1 MASSERPASREVPAV
16 PVLCG
21 CRPGAGVQC
30 APCVGRILQQTFPEG
45 AATPVDDLVAGLYR
59 SALVLARDDQ
69 SRVVEWPVADSALLL
84 LCHAVTCIS
93 ALSAEDRAKVI
104 ALAAADQRISRMLT
118 AANIDLANIDVD
130 EIGQRYESE
139 LTEFA
144 SADSAARMAFD
155 PGQIYEHCQFL
166 AEVQLTRYNFKS
178 AGNVALVGMSFQQTI
193 LKLNSSIPSYPVL
206 HYTLALSRLEQG
218 DISGATYWAE
228 AAFKLIRDTDATES
242 KRCCVW
248 DHLFIKVEC
257 LIRRLALLSDEVLR
271 YCELLWWISERCCGS
286 CLLSQYRLE
295 RAASTLGTMF
305 MWVERSSDASN
316 VYQKFVMLTE
326 EKIGKHTV
334 HYVRALMHGAAFN
347 EKVLKRIDRAQSLTK
362 IAILIAADVD
372 RNLLTFRE
380 NGRIARLYVNLS
392 DYNLLPVEQVRRRQG
407 QCPPV

>member
-1 MASSERPASREVPAV
+1 MRPLRGPHPAADV
-16 PVLCG
+16 
-21 CRPGAGVQC
+21 
-30 APCVGRILQQTFPEG
+30 PEG

-130 EIGQRYESE
+130 EMGQRYE
-139 LTEFA
+139 
-144 SADSAARMAFD
+144 
-155 PGQIYEHCQFL
+155 FL

-206 HYTLALSRLEQG
+206 HYTLALSGWSRGYL
-218 DISGATYWAE
+218 
-228 AAFKLIRDTDATES
+228 RDTDATES

-305 MWVERSSDASN
+305 MWVDRSSDASN

-362 IAILIAADVD
+362 IAILIAA
-372 RNLLTFRE
+372 TST
-380 NGRIARLYVNLS
+380 GT
-392 DYNLLPVEQVRRRQG
+392 
-407 QCPPV
+407 C